1 MISIGRGIRVQ
12 NKYTDEVD
20 FCVKHGFQFM
30 QVWFRNGEIL
40 IDADEPKEAYI
51 KNIGFPVILH
61 AVFDPIDFELY
72 GDRLLEIT
80 EYIGN
85 SDVIIHPVCKKSP
98 VDENTE
104 YQLAKQVKLFSQKA
118 KARGITWY
126 LENNSVIDEFH
137 YSKQDLHVV
146 YDSDDY
152 VEQLLDVAH
161 IDNYEHL
168 AEIVSVRFPK
178 CLHVAGKH
186 FDVPHEHLP
195 LTQGDIDYTLIFQ
208 KYLNGY
214 DGRIILEVNSSDEDI
229 LVSKKIIE
237 DAVNYALKKDI

>member
-80 EYIGN
+80 EYLGN

-98 VDENTE
+98 IDENTE
-104 YQLAKQVKLFSQKA
+104 RQLAKQAKLFSQKA
-118 KARGITWY
+118 KAWGIIWY
-126 LENNSVIDEFH
+126 LENNSVIDKFH
-137 YSKQDLHVV
+137 YSKQDLHIV
-146 YDSDDY
+146 YDTDSY
-152 VEQLLDVAH
+152 AEQLLDVAH

-168 AEIVSVRFPK
+168 AEIVAVKFPK

-186 FDVPHEHLP
+186 FNVPHEHLP
-195 LTQGDIDYTLIFQ
+195 LTQGDIDYTLVFQ
-208 KYLNGY
+208 KYLKGY
-214 DGRIILEVNSSDEDI
+214 DGRIILEVNSSDDDI
-229 LVSKKIIE
+229 LASKKIIE
-237 DAVNYALKKDI
+237 DAISML